1 METQKEIIR
10 QVAEEKASYGSADIE
25 KLIAEKQKAMEAAA
39 KNLDFI
45 TAAKLRD
52 EIAVLKG

>member
-1 METQKEIIR
+1 MKTKYSP
-10 QVAEEKASYGSADIE
+10 EEIE
-25 KLIAEKQKAMEAAA
+25 KIIAEKQKAMEYSA

-52 EIAVLKG
+52 EILALKDEI